1 MKRARTQK
9 SGTSAADKRAHFN
22 SLSDLFPESLPPVTP
37 AVYPTAG
44 TRPDEALQALTT
56 DPQNQADYSRGWR
69 LSAYV
74 KSLEYSGWR
83 FIKRDIIKPNC
94 RRPITEY
101 RLDRTD
107 PGTAA
112 ALASRQK
119 GIIDSTLA
127 GLLALA
133 LVCAGLLLVVAQ

>member
-44 TRPDEALQALTT
+44 TRADEALHALLTG
-56 DPQNQADYSRGWR
+56 PQNQAEYWPGWR
-69 LSAYV
+69 LAAYIRE
-74 KSLEYSGWR
+74 LIDLGWV
-83 FIKRDIIKPNC
+83 FIKREIVKPNC

-101 RLDRTD
+101 AIDRTD

-112 ALASRQK
+112 ALASRQN
-119 GIIDSTLA
+119 GSIDYVLA
-127 GLLALA
+127 GLIALA
-133 LVCAGLLLVVAQ
+133 GVCVVLLTMVPA